1 MVQAVLSPFLS
12 PQSWDSITVGGLT
25 WGSPNGIA
33 APEGFLDGYAIQ
45 GGSIE
50 IDGAELFYS
59 WDPKHGKGQEG
70 HTPTFQGN
78 KPKPFRL
85 IFKMW
90 TDAQFFA
97 WQVYQ
102 LAFQYDGT
110 KLGVPP
116 TPVSIQ
122 HPALALLNISAIY
135 CNSIGEVKKTGDQLM
150 FASTVTVTQYLPP
163 PPLNVASTPVGAITI
178 QPINIVGKAPNP
190 ALSALV
196 QQRDALLAQAA
207 ASAGKT

>member
-1 MVQAVLSPFLS
+1 VPISGPSV
-12 PQSWDSITVGGLT
+12 T
-25 WGSPNGIA
+25 
-33 APEGFLDGYAIQ
+33 LDGFATQ

-50 IDGAELFYS
+50 IEGAERYYS

-85 IFKMW
+85 VFKMW

-116 TPVSIQ
+116 VPVSIQ
-122 HPALALLNISAIY
+122 HPALAMLGISAIY
-135 CNSIGEVKKTGDQLM
+135 CNSIGEVRKASDQLM
-150 FASTVTVTQYLPP
+150 FTSTVTVTQYLPP

-178 QPINIVGKAPNP
+178 QPINISGKAPNP
-190 ALSALV
+190 ALTALV
-196 QQRDALLAQAA
+196 QQRDALAARVAQ
-207 ASAGKT
+207 GG